1 MSSTLSIETEV
12 GLLTPS
18 QRTALINLLADDDPS
33 IYRVVRSKIISC
45 GRVATDWLRPY
56 TLSSDP
62 LLRRRAL
69 EIITHFSRQKA
80 DERFLAFC
88 LNNGED
94 LDIEQGA
101 LLLTQTQYP
110 SAHLEAYQALFDHH
124 AGELR
129 ERLDRKAD
137 PEHLLGAINHYLFNE
152 LAFQGNKNYGDQPE
166 NCYLSW
172 VVDNRTGNPISLC
185 AVFLFIARR
194 LQLPVTGIGLPGH
207 FICRFQSTRK
217 EIFID
222 PFNRGRF
229 LTKADCIKYLVQTNH
244 GLQEG
249 YLSPVSPARMLLRM
263 CANLHQI
270 YLHLEQMDEAARVQR
285 YIFALAKG

>member
-1 MSSTLSIETEV
+1 MSSTLSIENEV
-12 GLLTPS
+12 GLLTQR
-18 QRTALINLLADDDPS
+18 QRTALIALLADEDPA
-33 IYRVVRSKIISC
+33 IYQVVRSKIVSY
-45 GRVATDWLRPY
+45 GRSSVDWLRPY

-62 LLRRRAL
+62 VLRRRAL
-69 EIITHFSRQKA
+69 EIINHFARQAA

-88 LNNGED
+88 LKNGED
-94 LDIEQGA
+94 LEIEQGA
-101 LLLTQTQYP
+101 LLLAQTHYP
-110 SAHLEAYQALFDHH
+110 DANREAYQALFDHY

-129 ERLDRKAD
+129 ERLDLKAETD
-137 PEHLLGAINHYLFNE
+137 QLLGAINHYLFDK
-152 LAFQGNKNYGDQPE
+152 LGFAGNKKYGDQPE
-166 NCYLSW
+166 NCYLNW

-185 AVFLFIARR
+185 AVYLFIARR
-194 LQLPVTGIGLPGH
+194 LHLPVAGIGLPGH
-207 FICRFQSTRK
+207 FICRFQSARK
-217 EIFID
+217 EVFID

-249 YLSPVSPARMLLRM
+249 YLSPVSPSRMLLRM

-270 YLHLEQMDEAARVQR
+270 YLHLEQMEEAARVQR